1 MLCLL
6 GLLAGTSLRA
16 GGVSVIVCGQNLVL
30 GRDGS
35 LVWRGDM
42 TAAGYGQLEAV
53 DMQPLVECVGKE
65 PDKAVLLQA
74 G

>member
-1 MLCLL
+1 MDKTWSW
-6 GLLAGTSLRA
+6 GGT
-16 GGVSVIVCGQNLVL
+16 GC
-30 GRDGS
+30 
-35 LVWRGDM
+35 LVWRADM

-53 DMQPLVECVGKE
+53 DMQPLVESVGQE